1 MMRII
6 LLLLVTLAGP
16 FSSFTQAS
24 TLVMSTD
31 VTSATE
37 PNLVSDQSD
46 FTPKTEGSATQAAV
60 STPTP
65 APEATKT
72 ASSTEVV
79 PVVSTTPPVIQ
90 SELSSGTT
98 APTDTAN
105 STEAGPKE
113 TASPESSTLIQE
125 SGRVTLKAAETETPS
140 EFTDVKVEDEAM
152 GTGQLVG
159 IVFGA
164 LIAVIVVIVVIILVA
179 KRKGQYSP

>member
-16 FSSFTQAS
+16 FSTFTQAS
-24 TLVMSTD
+24 TLVVPTN
-31 VTSATE
+31 VTAATE
-37 PNLVSDQSD
+37 PNLVSNQSN
-46 FTPKTEGSATQAAV
+46 FTAKTEGSATQAAV

-79 PVVSTTPPVIQ
+79 PVVSTTAPVTQ
-90 SELSSGTT
+90 SEASSETT
-98 APTDTAN
+98 APTDTAQ

-113 TASPESSTLIQE
+113 TTSPEASTLIQE
-125 SGRVTLKAAETETPS
+125 SRKVTLKAEVTAPPS
-140 EFTDVKVEDEAM
+140 ETTDVKVEDEAM

-159 IVFGA
+159 IVIGA
-164 LIAVIVVIVVIILVA
+164 LIAVIVVIAVIILVA